1 MGKDKKSFRDELEK
15 LANISQLVDNSILS
29 KGDVNIIVE
38 LESKE
43 YLKIIKNF
51 ADIYKNSE
59 EFVIEISD
67 IKFTFVLKK

>member
-29 KGDVNIIVE
+29 KGDVNIIIE

-51 ADIYKNSE
+51 ADIYKKSE

-67 IKFTFVLKK
+67 TKFTFVLKK

>member
-29 KGDVNIIVE
+29 KGDVNIIIE

-51 ADIYKNSE
+51 ADIYKKTE

-67 IKFTFVLKK
+67 TKFTFVLKK

>member
-38 LESKE
+38 LELKE

-51 ADIYKNSE
+51 ADIYKKSE

-67 IKFTFVLKK
+67 TKFTFVLKK

>member
-38 LESKE
+38 LELKE

>member
-15 LANISQLVDNSILS
+15 LANISQLVDNSVLS